1 MRRYPGYTLY
11 TTEQDPTMQAVIF
24 IPITCL
30 RRLVIKQNYV
40 AESQMLQGCFDFDKE
55 VKPGWIQYDPQK
67 ITVLSCNDSLR
78 PMGTVNRN
86 VDANKQMLSVKNE
99 ADFKDLSD
107 ILEKPVL
114 LCATRRHQ
122 CPNAKILCS
131 DLLSL
136 EPAQRELSSM
146 NGFDIDFAVI
156 FPPGVL
162 KNKIIKSL
170 KNIRKKIAERKRFC
184 IRVDIKHMMQELT
197 PTELQD
203 AESLE
208 FVSWH
213 NTSFWLTNHCKPHHS
228 LMYVNGFLF
237 WAVLFPLSLFV
248 ALPYRLTRRILCED
262 THVDLKT
269 ALKFTAEAKDT
280 VAVYAWFLERP
291 QPGAYKKHGKH
302 FSVRATTVSEL
313 KPFVQD
319 CNIVSFD
326 FQEDN
331 A

>member
-1 MRRYPGYTLY
+1 
-11 TTEQDPTMQAVIF
+11 MQAVIF

-262 THVDLKT
+262 THVRLENC
-269 ALKFTAEAKDT
+269 AE
-280 VAVYAWFLERP
+280 VHC
-291 QPGAYKKHGKH
+291 G
-302 FSVRATTVSEL
+302 S
-313 KPFVQD
+313 
-319 CNIVSFD
+319 
-326 FQEDN
+326 
-331 A
+331 